1 MNDISAEKEHHVP
14 SSWNYG
20 SFHLHSR
27 LYTSFM
33 QKEVDS
39 SAVVAS
45 KYEPLNA
52 SMKINDRSQ
61 LNYQLQESSTKR
73 QRRASRVEA
82 ARGKLKMENIEPRKV
97 STSTGW
103 QKTSKSVECP
113 KEKVATEEYY
123 RALKMQKEIIS
134 NSKQLELMTSKAM
147 SMLLAGNSL
156 SNF

>member
-1 MNDISAEKEHHVP
+1 MNDINVEKGQNVP

-33 QKEVDS
+33 QKDADIS
-39 SAVVAS
+39 GVVPS

-52 SMKINDRSQ
+52 SMKINDRAQ
-61 LNYQLQESSTKR
+61 LNFQSQESSAKR

-134 NSKQLELMTSKAM
+134 NSKQLELMNSKAM
-147 SMLLAGNSL
+147 SFLLAGNL
-156 SNF
+156 LYDF